1 MKRRRGIW
9 LLLGLAL
16 CAAAAIFWVCR
27 DRSALP
33 LDTENADSIRF
44 TVCPQEDSNI
54 TVIDD
59 DRVRAIVEAI
69 NDLDVGEGTGP
80 VNRMSEH
87 YYSLWVYI
95 GGEDIPVELD
105 EQTISVDG
113 ESYQADTSDLRAL
126 FTQTYDDIMRGKID

>member
-1 MKRRRGIW
+1 MKRRRVIW

-16 CAAAAIFWVCR
+16 CAAAVFWICR

-87 YYSLWVYI
+87 YYFLWVYI